1 MKIIKKLLLLLSLTS
16 PIIASES
23 HDYTSAVIA
32 GAAISAIPVAT
43 YFFYK
48 KYNLPI
54 PEIQTEETPGADISA
69 EHIMNQFDIMEVRT
83 EIEIRTGY
91 PNGLSDREL
100 ASLVAEEE
108 KYRTHKAQYWKL
120 LQLQRQQA
128 SRLKENRS

>member
-1 MKIIKKLLLLLSLTS
+1 MKLLLSLLLFPLS
-16 PIIASES
+16 LVASES
-23 HDYTSAVIA
+23 HDYTTSVVA
-32 GAAISAIPVAT
+32 GVALSAIPVAT
-43 YFFYK
+43 YFLYK

-54 PEIQTEETPGADISA
+54 PEIQVEETPGADLSA
-69 EHIMNQFDIMEVRT
+69 EQIMNQFDILECRT

-108 KYRTHKAQYWKL
+108 KYKAHKAQYWKL

-128 SRLKENRS
+128 SRLKENESFN